1 MRLIPIA
8 GFCGAGKS
16 LAALRLALQLDA
28 EGKKVSVCLQ
38 KENPIT
44 RALMEEYQITVTS
57 GTPDSTGACDAVIY
71 ECDGFATGIKSRLSQ
86 LDGFELAPLTV
97 VCDPA
102 KLHVLAAY
110 GAALLGNAAYSEV
123 VHCQLKEAD
132 VVLLSHLDLQAA
144 SEAVHAM
151 AAADAPGARII
162 AFSAKQGDGSDAWLE
177 ALQGEAA
184 PALEIASV
192 EAVAARYD
200 CSLHIAAPMGFF
212 PDKFLK
218 ALAERTRTA
227 LSALPAP
234 LTDFQACTISDE
246 GVAIFGCTDLNGIIR
261 EDRLV
266 NLWSIA
272 GELHIQL
279 GANCDREYLCD
290 VMYDVIQHTC
300 TAMEQGMTIVG
311 EYPSIWDDDLD

>member
-110 GAALLGNAAYSEV
+110 GAALLG
-123 VHCQLKEAD
+123 KKK
-132 VVLLSHLDLQAA
+132 
-144 SEAVHAM
+144 
-151 AAADAPGARII
+151 RI
-162 AFSAKQGDGSDAWLE
+162 
-177 ALQGEAA
+177 
-184 PALEIASV
+184 
-192 EAVAARYD
+192 
-200 CSLHIAAPMGFF
+200 
-212 PDKFLK
+212 
-218 ALAERTRTA
+218 
-227 LSALPAP
+227 
-234 LTDFQACTISDE
+234 
-246 GVAIFGCTDLNGIIR
+246 
-261 EDRLV
+261 
-266 NLWSIA
+266 
-272 GELHIQL
+272 
-279 GANCDREYLCD
+279 
-290 VMYDVIQHTC
+290 
-300 TAMEQGMTIVG
+300 
-311 EYPSIWDDDLD
+311 